1 MLNPKKYPQTIVRY
15 NYMKLENFKTSG
27 QLNLQ
32 ESRECNWMSNIGDI
46 LKIDIVMT
54 VTTHTIKKG
63 NHM

>member
-1 MLNPKKYPQTIVRY
+1 
-15 NYMKLENFKTSG
+15 MKLENFKTSG